1 MLDSTEKVIWAQAA
15 ERLEIQ
21 AGICCQINEP
31 EVKSD
36 FYAQVESAFN
46 IPIAPLNGVQNS
58 ALIDVILDC
67 LKVPQTH
74 EHNIDRWAL
83 SNVIRRLNGDL
94 HRSAIV
100 MFSTALVGDK
110 KYCFLGFPQ
119 NNKRTGQFSAAEGVC
134 KTLAEIAFS
143 KSNDRTLKDRL
154 NVMELYVREVGH
166 DLAGSIQA
174 IVAKMAYISR
184 GNLSDSAMRT
194 KATEAWL
201 EVRNAHAI
209 AECLGIAVDPDYAIG
224 NSSSFPL
231 DALLA
236 EIAQDYEAEA
246 KENNIKIKVADTR
259 GVSLWGDR
267 LPLKLAIVNIVK
279 NAIKYAYSDSDVEI
293 GFRSE
298 NDRIILFA
306 RNRGIGLPSG
316 RERKKIWD
324 FGFRCA
330 RARKI
335 NVNGSGIGLFSCK
348 KIILSHGG
356 QVWEDDNRGIT
367 TFHIALPANRF
378 RMV

>member
-1 MLDSTEKVIWAQAA
+1 L
-15 ERLEIQ
+15 
-21 AGICCQINEP
+21 
-31 EVKSD
+31 
-36 FYAQVESAFN
+36 
-46 IPIAPLNGVQNS
+46 
-58 ALIDVILDC
+58 
-67 LKVPQTH
+67 
-74 EHNIDRWAL
+74 
-83 SNVIRRLNGDL
+83 
-94 HRSAIV
+94 
-100 MFSTALVGDK
+100 
-110 KYCFLGFPQ
+110 
-119 NNKRTGQFSAAEGVC
+119 
-134 KTLAEIAFS
+134 
-143 KSNDRTLKDRL
+143 
-154 NVMELYVREVGH
+154 
-166 DLAGSIQA
+166 
-174 IVAKMAYISR
+174 
-184 GNLSDSAMRT
+184 
-194 KATEAWL
+194 
-201 EVRNAHAI
+201 
-209 AECLGIAVDPDYAIG
+209 
-224 NSSSFPL
+224 
-231 DALLA
+231 
-236 EIAQDYEAEA
+236 
-246 KENNIKIKVADTR
+246 
-259 GVSLWGDR
+259 GDR